1 MYKQIMHLYKSKKTE
16 AEPVSAPLFAAD
28 LRSSGKNGRN
38 AQPIVFFRCLGDVFF
53 RRIKKVF
60 AFGID
65 KAEKL

>member
-1 MYKQIMHLYKSKKTE
+1 MQKRK

-38 AQPIVFFRCLGDVFF
+38 ALPIVFFRCLGDVFL
-53 RRIKKVF
+53 RRMKKVF

-65 KAEKL
+65 KAGKL